1 MSEHAIQQ
9 QILATLGSGPQRLWR
24 NNVGT
29 GWAGPSTRV
38 TPGNL
43 RSVAAALRP
52 GDVVIRGGRVLHSG
66 LCVGSADLIGYR
78 VQEIGGQRVARFA
91 AVEVKSA
98 KGRPSTEQRA
108 FLAKV
113 QADGGLAGIARSVED
128 AAAILAGGA
137 PMG

>member
-9 QILATLGSGPQRLWR
+9 QILAALGSGPQRLWR

-29 GWAGPSTRV
+29 GWTGQATRV
-38 TPGNL
+38 TAGNVRAL
-43 RSVAAALRP
+43 AVGLRP
-52 GDVVIRGGRVLHSG
+52 GDVVIRGARVLHSG
-66 LCVGSADLIGYR
+66 LCVGSSDLIGYR
-78 VQEIGGQRVARFA
+78 VQEINGQRVARFA

-98 KGRPSTEQRA
+98 KGRPSTEQQA
-108 FLAKV
+108 FIAKV
-113 QADGGLAGIARSVED
+113 RADGGLAGIARSVEE

>member
-38 TPGNL
+38 TRENL
-43 RSVAAALRP
+43 RLVAAELRP
-52 GDVVIRGGRVLHSG
+52 GDVVIRSGRVLHSG

-98 KGRPSTEQRA
+98 TGRPSREQQA

-113 QADGGLAGIARSVED
+113 QADGGLAGIARSVEE
-128 AAAILAGGA
+128 ARAILAGGA

>member
-9 QILATLGSGPQRLWR
+9 QILAALGSGPQRLWR

-29 GWAGPSTRV
+29 GWAGRATRA
-38 TPGNL
+38 TPGNVRAL
-43 RSVAAALRP
+43 AAALRP

-66 LCVGSADLIGYR
+66 LCVGSSDLIGYR
-78 VQEIGGQRVARFA
+78 SEVIDGRPVARFA

-98 KGRPSTEQRA
+98 TGRPSTEQRA
-108 FLAKV
+108 FIAKV
-113 QADGGLAGIARSVED
+113 RADGGLAGIARSVAE